1 MFDYFCK
8 ALCFTRDMKCFLHT
22 NDYLA
27 VLTISEN
34 KRTDGLKKVFKK
46 FLHANFF
53 SDESCLVRFAFSVL
67 FRQMWVKECS

>member
-34 KRTDGLKKVFKK
+34 KRTDGLKKVFKM
-46 FLHANFF
+46 FLHANY
-53 SDESCLVRFAFSVL
+53 
-67 FRQMWVKECS
+67 